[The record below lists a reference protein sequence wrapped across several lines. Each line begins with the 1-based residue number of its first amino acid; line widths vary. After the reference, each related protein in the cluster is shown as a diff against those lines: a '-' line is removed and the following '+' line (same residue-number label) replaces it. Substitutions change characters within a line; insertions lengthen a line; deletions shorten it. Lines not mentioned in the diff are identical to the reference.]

1 MGSAS
6 TLQLTPEFLA
16 QDRRPQ
22 ARIGIGVVTALSGV
36 VVLIRV
42 YAPWSL
48 IRSFGWDDGLICIA
62 MLMNI
67 VVMALSLQVLRYGAG
82 LHIWALD
89 LAKTPLLYKWLV
101 AAQLVYMIALWV
113 CRLSGLAFY
122 HRLNP
127 MPQFQLYL
135 RVSFAFVTAVMFAQ
149 VLIIALQCVPLA
161 ALWGGAEG
169 KCMGSKTVFISTAAM
184 TIICDSLILFL
195 PIKIVFSI
203 KANATRKAALSV
215 VLTSVCRIV
224 SMIPAIN
231 ETDATWY
238 FSVVMVW
245 SDTEVSTAIIALSL
259 PALKG
264 LVGAVA
270 GSTRKATSQ
279 EQSGSNGH
287 ELNLENVHPEYRPH
301 MYQGLTVIRM
311 MRGSASGKMRARTR
325 SGWITA
331 PEGSMSRI
339 ASGLVSATDELPP
352 WAKEPCQTIQ
362 SGDDPQSWS
371 LLH

>member
-1 MGSAS
+1 MGSGS

-22 ARIGIGVVTALSGV
+22 ARIGIGIVTALSGII
-36 VVLIRV
+36 VLIRV
-42 YAPWSL
+42 YARWFM

-62 MLMNI
+62 MLTNI
-67 VVMALSLQVLRYGAG
+67 AVMALSLQVLRYGAG

-89 LAKTPLLYKWLV
+89 VAQTPLLYKWLV

-135 RVSFAFVTAVMFAQ
+135 QVSVAFVTAVMIAQ
-149 VLIIALQCVPLA
+149 VLIIALQCIPLA

-169 KCMGSKTVFISTAAM
+169 KCLGSKTVFISTAAM
-184 TIICDSLILFL
+184 TIICDSLILLL
-195 PIKIVFSI
+195 PVQIVFSI

-215 VLTSVCRIV
+215 VLCFGVFAVMTSVCRII

-270 GSTRKATSQ
+270 GSTRKGTSR
-279 EQSGSNGH
+279 EQSGSNGRDLH
-287 ELNLENVHPEYRPH
+287 LGDVHLERAQDMFPGPDHYPNDARASIGDNASQDPIWVDESSGGIH
-301 MYQGLTVIRM
+301 VKNSIR
-311 MRGSASGKMRARTR
+311 
-325 SGWITA
+325 
-331 PEGSMSRI
+331 
-339 ASGLVSATDELPP
+339 VSVSDR
-352 WAKEPCQTIQ
+352 
-362 SGDDPQSWS
+362 
-371 LLH
+371 